1 MQNGRIYTKALFND
15 GNPQERLPRSARN
28 DEYHQSPR
36 RVQAPLVLAR
46 NVSDTAISPA
56 PVLARN
62 VSDTAISPAPVLAR
76 NVSDTAIS
84 PAPVLARNV
93 SDTAISPAPRPCEER
108 QRHGNLTRPPSLR
121 GTSAT
126 RQSHPPPVIAR
137 SVATWQSYPQKKG
150 LLHPFG
156 VRNDGSIQ
164 ESRDINRSN
173 RNSHSF
179 LDIIVSL
186 KKMNLFLLSQ
196 R

>member
-1 MQNGRIYTKALFND
+1 MEGFIRKHCSMTATLKKD
-15 GNPQERLPRSARN
+15 CR
-28 DEYHQSPR
+28 
-36 RVQAPLVLAR
+36 APLAMT
-46 NVSDTAISPA
+46 NTTSP
-56 PVLARN
+56 P
-62 VSDTAISPAPVLAR
+62 
-76 NVSDTAIS
+76 
-84 PAPVLARNV
+84 
-93 SDTAISPAPRPCEER
+93 EECKHLSSLRGTSATR
-108 QRHGNLTRPPSLR
+108 QSHPPPSLRGTSATRQSHLPPSLR

-179 LDIIVSL
+179 LDIIESL

>member
-46 NVSDTAISPA
+46 S
-56 PVLARN
+56 
-62 VSDTAISPAPVLAR
+62 
-76 NVSDTAIS
+76 
-84 PAPVLARNV
+84 V

-164 ESRDINRSN
+164 ENRDINRSN

>member
-1 MQNGRIYTKALFND
+1 MEGFIRKHCSMTATLKKD
-15 GNPQERLPRSARN
+15 CR
-28 DEYHQSPR
+28 
-36 RVQAPLVLAR
+36 APLAMT
-46 NVSDTAISPA
+46 NTTSP
-56 PVLARN
+56 P
-62 VSDTAISPAPVLAR
+62 
-76 NVSDTAIS
+76 
-84 PAPVLARNV
+84 
-93 SDTAISPAPRPCEER
+93 EECK
-108 QRHGNLTRPPSLR
+108 HHSSLR

-126 RQSHPPPVIAR
+126 RQSHPPPVIARNVSDTAISPAPVLAR

-164 ESRDINRSN
+164 ENRDINRSN

>member
-1 MQNGRIYTKALFND
+1 MEGFIRKHCSMTATLKKD
-15 GNPQERLPRSARN
+15 CR
-28 DEYHQSPR
+28 
-36 RVQAPLVLAR
+36 APLAMT
-46 NVSDTAISPA
+46 NTTSPPEECKHHSSLRGTSA
-56 PVLARN
+56 TRQSHP
-62 VSDTAISPAPVLAR
+62 P
-76 NVSDTAIS
+76 
-84 PAPVLARNV
+84 PVLARNV
-93 SDTAISPAPRPCEER
+93 SDTAISPAPRHCEER

-121 GTSAT
+121 AK
-126 RQSHPPPVIAR
+126 R
-137 SVATWQSYPQKKG
+137 SNLVSRKG